1 MVQKEMGTIDR
12 RPLATLKDYAI
23 NYFRYLRNFA
33 SLFPCWQRSTPR
45 PPLTAATSSLR
56 QPSRDVNRQVMSR
69 NASPE
74 QLWLH
79 SREPIRQPLLK
90 KLLGN
95 ADLSHKACLA
105 FTDILRHD
113 MAFCTF

>member
-1 MVQKEMGTIDR
+1 
-12 RPLATLKDYAI
+12 
-23 NYFRYLRNFA
+23 
-33 SLFPCWQRSTPR
+33 
-45 PPLTAATSSLR
+45 
-56 QPSRDVNRQVMSR
+56 MSR

-95 ADLSHKACLA
+95 ADLSHLACLA

-113 MAFCTF
+113 MAFCTFKKTKQQAVSLFVTFLQLIEEWMLSGYVKDTAELFTEVAVLDQS

>member
-1 MVQKEMGTIDR
+1 
-12 RPLATLKDYAI
+12 
-23 NYFRYLRNFA
+23 
-33 SLFPCWQRSTPR
+33 
-45 PPLTAATSSLR
+45 
-56 QPSRDVNRQVMSR
+56 MSR

-113 MAFCTF
+113 MAFCTFKKKTYLSICHVFAANQRVDAKWLRERYSWTIY